1 MELEVFSELYQK
13 IQTDPSIL
21 LLGQNYFFAETGQDP
36 VWEHLAKH
44 VYPELNL
51 PRRRADYPTL
61 WAEAVKNS
69 SDANVVAERI
79 TQASKLIPSY
89 PALKTLL
96 KFRWSLLYTSS
107 VGGADILPLLI
118 EQGCTRVPSEE
129 KTAKPKYMD
138 KSRKWCVELC
148 GSAESPPVLSNKLE
162 QLSFQKQISDRLSW
176 ISSTYLEYYGVLV
189 IDGLDPEYDWV
200 NNDLF
205 EQLVDLP
212 PKSIYWFSA
221 PEKLD
226 EIATALVERG
236 TLTVDCDSL
245 CAHILRH
252 MPELMEESESEDRDD
267 TDNTLFTTLTLF
279 QDSRQTRTIRI
290 RRSAITDVT
299 GESLCLIDDDSLQ
312 GGSGTGD
319 RPRQFADFL
328 MQERLPQWGLFG
340 LKDPFYIPRDKDKDL
355 EKEVNAALNDNGD
368 TRKPVLLCGPSNSG
382 KSMTIANLALRYAKK
397 RRHPVIYIR
406 GELLHGADNR
416 LKDFISHWFCN
427 TELFG
432 GERPARTI
440 VFWDGG
446 GLKCTEQDYANLQRV
461 LFNCN
466 AQVVGTLYA
475 ASTPSARTV
484 QLQQTLSKAELKE
497 LRKIISSLGGSYL
510 ERFDAIQHN
519 QHSAKYERLKNSSL
533 LYLLQT
539 LFKFEFD
546 SEYRTLR
553 DLLERQFNQEKNYA
567 ETQTGQSLE
576 EYVEEFFQAQRMRA
590 KSGIASS
597 FQEQLQLI
605 LDKMAV
611 EKQDETQDEDEKTRR
626 LNMLKHLADCIKKIN
641 SYLAVASEFGVQLP
655 LSLLLK
661 VLKSQ
666 NGISYI
672 QYGDEAGK
680 IVDILRADTL
690 VDFVYKSDFSFGETY
705 YVSFRNP
712 IEAEDYICLQCD
724 LKLNDRS
731 DKRKEYE
738 KAKMLEI
745 IALAENDVER
755 WQTNELVRQFGPNG
769 HGKLSELE
777 DTQARAD
784 YREFEAYW
792 MEIAQTLI
800 DSFPDEPESVI
811 LYAHLTREFICLQKE
826 EHQAYY
832 EDAYTDARTR
842 LISILKKIDD
852 RQLIPSETQYDRLS
866 IELCAN
872 YQQSLQSEFNIVSYK
887 DIKARIHRT
896 FLRDKKRGGASRNLS
911 SNSMLDILLNAYQA
925 YRGAVRS
932 GQLPDTDLSIE
943 LADILSDI
951 TDMLNF
957 DQLVYERG
965 NQALISKIQGIY
977 NELEDGSHLLS
988 QLERQLER
996 KGSDVFLYLQAS
1008 LLWQRK
1014 VSLPENTGSD
1024 PKQKLFAANR
1034 YAAISHDFLYTRSEL
1049 SREFWTQVQEDA
1061 GQVVAFF
1068 EREENR
1074 AKIQRSRSSRC
1085 IAMLIRAKWVLKTG
1099 LPVLATKQRPPM
1111 TRAEWDEIYD
1121 LCQQYI
1127 TYYTSGDQNWET
1139 FIPAYFLSGIYQWVY
1154 GDVREAKEFFKEAKD
1169 RCDNHDRSIDR
1180 LILCAEGT
1188 DNPRE
1193 FSVRIQRNE
1202 SKKYTAEILGEQ
1214 RPAQTVEDRVLGR
1227 YGIGVT
1233 ETVLRMLF
1241 DGALPR
1247 EQQQKAPHPAE
1258 IRFNLIG
1265 AQLGPAQSGGMSHD
1279 R

>member
-13 IQTDPSIL
+13 IQTNPSIL
-21 LLGQNYFFAETGQDP
+21 LLGQNYLFAETGQDP
-36 VWEHLAKH
+36 VWEHLASD
-44 VYPELNL
+44 VYPEFNL

-61 WAEAVKNS
+61 WAEVVKSAPDAYAVT
-69 SDANVVAERI
+69 ERLAL
-79 TQASKLIPSY
+79 ASKLIPDD
-89 PALKTLL
+89 PVLKTLL
-96 KFRWSLLYTSS
+96 KLRWSLLYTSS
-107 VGGADILPLLI
+107 ISGADVLSLMI
-118 EQGCTRVPSEE
+118 EQGCTRVPWNEN
-129 KTAKPKYMD
+129 KAKPQYMD
-138 KSRKWCVELC
+138 KNRKWCVELC
-148 GSAESPPVLSNKLE
+148 GSAEAPPVLSSKLE
-162 QLSFQKQISDRLSW
+162 QLSFRKQILNRITW

-200 NNDLF
+200 TDALF

-212 PKSIYWFSA
+212 PNSIYWFSA
-221 PEKLD
+221 PEVLD
-226 EIATALVERG
+226 ETAKELVERG
-236 TLTVDCDSL
+236 TLIVDCDSL

-252 MPELMEESESEDRDD
+252 MPELTEESESDGWEDA
-267 TDNTLFTTLTLF
+267 DNTLFTTLTLL
-279 QDSRQTRTIRI
+279 QDSRQTHTIRI
-290 RRSAITDVT
+290 RRSAITDIT
-299 GESLCLIDDDSLQ
+299 GENLCLIDDDSLQ
-312 GGSGTGD
+312 ASSGTGG

-328 MQERLPQWGLFG
+328 MQEHLPQWGLFG

-355 EKEVNAALNDNGD
+355 EKEVNAALNDNSD

-382 KSMTIANLALRYAKK
+382 KSMMIANLAMRYAKR

-406 GELLHGADNR
+406 GELLRGADNR
-416 LKDFISHWFCN
+416 LKDFITHWFCN

-475 ASTPSARTV
+475 ASTPSARMV
-484 QLQQTLSKAELKE
+484 QLEQTLSVAELKA

-510 ERFDAIQHN
+510 EHFDAIQHN
-519 QHSAKYERLKNSSL
+519 QRSAKYERLKNSSL

-546 SEYRTLR
+546 SEYRALR
-553 DLLERQFNQEKNYA
+553 NLLERQFNQEKNYA
-567 ETQTGQSLE
+567 ETKTGQSLE

-597 FQEQLQLI
+597 FQAQLQLI

-611 EKQDETQDEDEKTRR
+611 EKQDNNQDEDEKNRR
-626 LNMLKHLADCIKKIN
+626 LNTLKHLAHCITKIN

-666 NGISYI
+666 DDISYI
-672 QYGDEAGK
+672 QYGGEAGK

-724 LKLNDRS
+724 LKLNDHS

-738 KAKMLEI
+738 KEKLLEI
-745 IALAENDVER
+745 ISLAESNVER
-755 WQTNELVRQFGPNG
+755 WQTNELVRQFGPNS

-784 YREFEAYW
+784 YREYEAYW
-792 MEIAQTLI
+792 IEIAKALI
-800 DSFPDEPESVI
+800 DSFPDDPESVI
-811 LYAHLTREFICLQKE
+811 LYAHLTREFIRLQPE

-842 LISILKKIDD
+842 LISTLKKIDD

-872 YQQSLQSEFNIVSYK
+872 YQQSLQDKFNIVSYK
-887 DIKARIHRT
+887 DVKTLIHRA
-896 FLRDKKRGGASRNLS
+896 FLRNKKRRWSGGNLS
-911 SNSMLDILLNAYQA
+911 SNSMLDILLNAYLVYQ
-925 YRGAVRS
+925 GAVRNS
-932 GQLPDTDLSIE
+932 QLPDTDLGVE

-951 TDMLNF
+951 ADMLNF

-965 NQALISKIQGIY
+965 NQALIGKIQGIY
-977 NELEDGSHLLS
+977 NELESGSSLLA

-1024 PKQKLFAANR
+1024 PKQKLFSANR
-1034 YAAISHDFLYTRSEL
+1034 YAAISHDFLYTKSEL
-1049 SREFWTQVQEDA
+1049 SREFWAQVREDA

-1085 IAMLIRAKWVLKTG
+1085 IAMLIRAKWALKTG
-1099 LPVLATKQRPPM
+1099 LPVLATKQRIPM
-1111 TRAEWDEIYD
+1111 TRTEWDEIYD

-1127 TYYTSGDQNWET
+1127 TYYTCGDQNWEV

-1154 GDVREAKEFFKEAKD
+1154 GDVREAKAFFKEARD

-1188 DNPRE
+1188 DKPRE

-1202 SKKYTAEILGEQ
+1202 SKKYTAEILAEQ
-1214 RPAQTVEDRVLGR
+1214 KPGQPEEDRVLSR

-1265 AQLGPAQSGGMSHD
+1265 AQLGPAQTGGMSHD